1 MQKQIKKEDKNI
13 KENVKLK
20 NHFDQTKIFKK
31 EAKEVEMIKKMQKQ
45 LKKEDKKIKE
55 NENKLHHINEIER
68 LEKRAKG
75 IKGFEEN

>member
-1 MQKQIKKEDKNI
+1 MIIIRNHMRSKKKAKNLELVRKMQKQIKKEDKNI

-45 LKKEDKKIKE
+45 LKK
-55 NENKLHHINEIER
+55 R
-68 LEKRAKG
+68 G
-75 IKGFEEN
+75 

>member
-31 EAKEVEMIKKMQKQ
+31 KKQK
-45 LKKEDKKIKE
+45 K
-55 NENKLHHINEIER
+55 
-68 LEKRAKG
+68 
-75 IKGFEEN
+75 

>member
-45 LKKEDKKIKE
+45 LKK
-55 NENKLHHINEIER
+55 R
-68 LEKRAKG
+68 G
-75 IKGFEEN
+75 